1 MSCTERMLI
10 LYHLSVCPPLYLG
23 DRAAQEFRD
32 LLVKWLGTG
41 ELDAKKVCLI
51 SHYAF
56 ASKGLGVEDLGLDY
70 QNGGGG
76 NYWRK
81 CKQALNLDY
90 VETEF
95 YWIYVAMSGKHAGSR
110 KKYWIPIRPPD
121 ERLLAG
127 WTPKD
132 MAKWSDDDK
141 TLFFKNHPVR
151 RMVGDDN
158 KVLVYS
164 FYLDTTPFSS
174 ESFYGIFVTN
184 LITGDS
190 HLCAVILK
198 SDMCSCGCRGHCTMF
213 EIHSAMAHFMRAL
226 AIGKYPDHRHDDR
239 AWLPS
244 DEERAARAGKPM
256 PCHGLCEQFKGDH
269 PELCFTLGFKS
280 HKSNDAPCFC
290 CECTSDTLCDFSCC
304 SESHQ
309 GWGDEMTMEKWKE
322 EVDRCEVKVIV
333 RTVNELKSLNAKLH
347 FDDRPYGYKGR
358 ALFAPYP
365 EKGLIKGDRLEPSR
379 SLRDVHDLEF
389 ITEFPVELTFW
400 RTSQERRLNRANH
413 FFNHVPGLTYLC
425 LCLCELHILNLG
437 VLGKY
442 IAFCFYFV
450 LLRNVFELHV
460 STQDE
465 LLSFGMLRLR
475 DKLWAHY
482 KREHVVDPSQNI
494 SRVHNLTVGML
505 GDKAHRENP
514 TMHLLRGGEIRSL
527 LTFTVSLLKE
537 FQHRLPPREALFLV
551 QAGEHLLAYYSLCR
565 QYGRVMPEGVVR
577 RLFFH
582 ALRHIKLFSS
592 VGGQL
597 IPKHHFW
604 IHLILQSKWLGNP
617 RMRSTMQ
624 NESINGLVARVA
636 ATCHRATFVVT
647 VFQKWCLQK
656 TYAARRLI
664 GACLR

>member
-1 MSCTERMLI
+1 
-10 LYHLSVCPPLYLG
+10 
-23 DRAAQEFRD
+23 
-32 LLVKWLGTG
+32 
-41 ELDAKKVCLI
+41 
-51 SHYAF
+51 
-56 ASKGLGVEDLGLDY
+56 
-70 QNGGGG
+70 
-76 NYWRK
+76 
-81 CKQALNLDY
+81 
-90 VETEF
+90 
-95 YWIYVAMSGKHAGSR
+95 
-110 KKYWIPIRPPD
+110 
-121 ERLLAG
+121 
-127 WTPKD
+127 
-132 MAKWSDDDK
+132 
-141 TLFFKNHPVR
+141 
-151 RMVGDDN
+151 
-158 KVLVYS
+158 
-164 FYLDTTPFSS
+164 
-174 ESFYGIFVTN
+174 
-184 LITGDS
+184 
-190 HLCAVILK
+190 
-198 SDMCSCGCRGHCTMF
+198 
-213 EIHSAMAHFMRAL
+213 
-226 AIGKYPDHRHDDR
+226 
-239 AWLPS
+239 
-244 DEERAARAGKPM
+244 
-256 PCHGLCEQFKGDH
+256 
-269 PELCFTLGFKS
+269 
-280 HKSNDAPCFC
+280 
-290 CECTSDTLCDFSCC
+290 
-304 SESHQ
+304 
-309 GWGDEMTMEKWKE
+309 
-322 EVDRCEVKVIV
+322 
-333 RTVNELKSLNAKLH
+333 
-347 FDDRPYGYKGR
+347 
-358 ALFAPYP
+358 
-365 EKGLIKGDRLEPSR
+365 
-379 SLRDVHDLEF
+379 
-389 ITEFPVELTFW
+389 
-400 RTSQERRLNRANH
+400 
-413 FFNHVPGLTYLC
+413 
-425 LCLCELHILNLG
+425 LG

-482 KREHVVDPSQNI
+482 RREHVVDPSQNI